1 MGVEL
6 RCLGLNGYRYV
17 SSFRLLC
24 GSCVDTTLQ
33 RSSAHSLGFRN
44 RSQRLLEYAERRQDI
59 MSVSSLPSARVLG
72 KRPAVRQESLD
83 RPKSFSSIR
92 DDEKHAMGRTLIFGQ
107 WNGSDSLGYVHLFVI
122 WLRLLIIVLS
132 KQVQVRSY
140 GYPAFVVPFVIDLL
154 E

>member
-1 MGVEL
+1 M
-6 RCLGLNGYRYV
+6 
-17 SSFRLLC
+17 
-24 GSCVDTTLQ
+24 
-33 RSSAHSLGFRN
+33 GFRN

-107 WNGSDSLGYVHLFVI
+107 WNGSDSLGYVHLFVLSSAADHSPFKAGSSTI
-122 WLRLLIIVLS
+122 QRLSGIRCSLRY
-132 KQVQVRSY
+132 R
-140 GYPAFVVPFVIDLL
+140 PP
-154 E
+154 

>member
-1 MGVEL
+1 MGIGTYLLSAFSVDLVLTL
-6 RCLGLNGYRYV
+6 R
-17 SSFRLLC
+17 F
-24 GSCVDTTLQ
+24 LQ

-122 WLRLLIIVLS
+122 FTFGR
-132 KQVQVRSY
+132 
-140 GYPAFVVPFVIDLL
+140 
-154 E
+154 